1 LTGVIIHLKKQKN
14 ASHTKPVRRREL
26 MTEDYKIFD
35 SFSRQEFFF
44 PSGMVR
50 NEDVYNLIDAEW
62 AKENRRQLL
71 TTLGVDIEV
80 DLKRFTQR
88 NISFTNH

>member
-1 LTGVIIHLKKQKN
+1 
-14 ASHTKPVRRREL
+14 
-26 MTEDYKIFD
+26 
-35 SFSRQEFFF
+35 
-44 PSGMVR
+44 MVR